1 MNSGDS
7 RGLRGHVSGVVLEPQ
22 DDGYDAARR
31 IHNGL
36 IDKHP
41 AVIIQCKTTSDIAAA
56 IRFAREHKLEI
67 AVKGGGHNVAGR
79 AMVKGGLVI
88 DLSLMKAITVDSERR
103 TVTAEGGVT
112 LAELNRETQKYNL
125 ATTGGVVSTTG
136 VAGLTLGGGY
146 GYLAGKHGLAL
157 DNLLSATVVSA
168 KSEIMT
174 ASERENADL
183 FWAIRGGG
191 GNFGVVSSFT
201 YRAHPVGPTITA
213 GLVAW
218 PVSEASAVLRLYRE
232 LASSSDDEV
241 TVASGLLCVPSTD
254 TKVVGIIMAH
264 FGSPEAGAAWAKKVK
279 GFGSPM
285 LDTLGPM
292 TYCDLNGMLD
302 KLYPSGALYY
312 WKSNFLAE
320 MSDPAIETMIET
332 FHRCPSSLSSIIL
345 EHWHGAAMRVPSD
358 HTAFP
363 HRREGHNFL
372 ILSEWTDPARNEVNQ
387 SWTRATFAAMQSFST
402 HNRYVNYLDQDEGET
417 DLAGPYGANHPKLSE
432 LKAKYDPGNIFHLNQ
447 NIRPR

>member
-41 AVIIQCKTTSDIAAA
+41 AVIVRCTASSDIAAA

-79 AMVKGGLVI
+79 AVVAGGLVI
-88 DLSLMKAITVDSERR
+88 DLSLMKAITVDTERR

-218 PVSEASAVLRLYRE
+218 PVSE
-232 LASSSDDEV
+232 
-241 TVASGLLCVPSTD
+241 
-254 TKVVGIIMAH
+254 
-264 FGSPEAGAAWAKKVK
+264 
-279 GFGSPM
+279 
-285 LDTLGPM
+285 
-292 TYCDLNGMLD
+292 
-302 KLYPSGALYY
+302 
-312 WKSNFLAE
+312 
-320 MSDPAIETMIET
+320 
-332 FHRCPSSLSSIIL
+332 
-345 EHWHGAAMRVPSD
+345 
-358 HTAFP
+358 
-363 HRREGHNFL
+363 
-372 ILSEWTDPARNEVNQ
+372 
-387 SWTRATFAAMQSFST
+387 
-402 HNRYVNYLDQDEGET
+402 
-417 DLAGPYGANHPKLSE
+417 
-432 LKAKYDPGNIFHLNQ
+432 
-447 NIRPR
+447 